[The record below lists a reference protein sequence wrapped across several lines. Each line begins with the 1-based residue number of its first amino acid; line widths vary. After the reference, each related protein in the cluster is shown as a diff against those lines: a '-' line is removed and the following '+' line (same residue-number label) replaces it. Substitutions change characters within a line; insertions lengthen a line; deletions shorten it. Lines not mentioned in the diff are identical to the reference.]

1 MIESNHAVLWN
12 RCLEVIKD
20 NVPETTYNTWFAP
33 IVPLKYEDKTLIL
46 QIPSQFFY
54 EILEERFVD
63 LIRKTLYKVI
73 GEGTKLM
80 YNVMVDKTSIPN
92 QTVNLEASNRSTA
105 VTPKSIFGANK
116 APNFLQAPAVQ
127 DLDPHLNPN
136 YNFENFIEG
145 YSNKLSRSVAE
156 AVAQKPGG
164 TAFNPLFLYGASGVG
179 KTHLAN
185 AIGTKIK
192 EIYPEKR
199 VLYVSAHLF
208 QVQYTDSVRNNTT
221 NDFINFYQTIDVLII
236 DDIQEFAGVTKTQ
249 NNFFHIFNHLHQNG
263 KQLILTSDRAPV
275 LLQGIEERLLTRFKW
290 GMVAELEKPTVELRK
305 NILRNKIHR
314 DGLQFPPEVIDY
326 IAENVNESVR
336 DLEGIVIA
344 IMARSTIFNKEI
356 DLDLAQH
363 IVHGVVHNETKAVTI
378 DDILKVVCKHFD
390 LEPSAIHTKS
400 RKREVVQ
407 ARQIAMYLAK
417 NHTDFSTS
425 KIGKF
430 IGNKDHATV
439 LHACK
444 TVKGQLEVD
453 KSFNAEVQEIEALLT
468 AFTPEEDVRP
478 LLALENIFVDQD
490 FSNKEQAIQ
499 FLCGNLGVNG
509 RTEHPFELEEDVW
522 QREEIV
528 TTGVG
533 FGVAI
538 PHTKSQWIRHSSIS
552 IARLAK
558 PIDWQSEMGEV
569 ELVIMLTLGA
579 NEGMNHVKVFSQ
591 LARKLVNKNFRQ
603 SLFAAQDAQSILTL
617 LETEL
622 TF

>member
-1 MIESNHAVLWN
+1 MIESNHVVLWN
-12 RCLEVIKD
+12 RCLDVIKD

-105 VTPKSIFGANK
+105 VTPKSIIGGNK
-116 APNFLQAPAVQ
+116 APSFLQAPAVQ

-290 GMVAELEKPTVELRK
+290 GLVAELEKPDVELRK
-305 NILRNKIHR
+305 NILRNKIRR
-314 DGLQFPPEVIDY
+314 DGLNIPESVINY

-336 DLEGIVIA
+336 ELEGIINSLLA
-344 IMARSTIFNKEI
+344 QSIIFKRDVDI
-356 DLDLAQH
+356 DLAER
-363 IVHGVVHNETKAVTI
+363 IVRKAVRCESKPITI
-378 DDILKVVCKHFD
+378 EDIIAKVCSHY
-390 LEPSAIHTKS
+390 EIEESAIHTKT

-407 ARQIAMYLAK
+407 VRQVAMFLAK
-417 NHTDFSTS
+417 KHTDASSS
-425 KIGKF
+425 KIGQL

-444 TVKGQLEVD
+444 IVKDQVEVD
-453 KSFNAEVQEIEALLT
+453 KSFKADIEEIEALL
-468 AFTPEEDVRP
+468 R
-478 LLALENIFVDQD
+478 
-490 FSNKEQAIQ
+490 
-499 FLCGNLGVNG
+499 
-509 RTEHPFELEEDVW
+509 
-522 QREEIV
+522 
-528 TTGVG
+528 
-533 FGVAI
+533 
-538 PHTKSQWIRHSSIS
+538 
-552 IARLAK
+552 
-558 PIDWQSEMGEV
+558 
-569 ELVIMLTLGA
+569 
-579 NEGMNHVKVFSQ
+579 
-591 LARKLVNKNFRQ
+591 RK
-603 SLFAAQDAQSILTL
+603 
-617 LETEL
+617 
-622 TF
+622 